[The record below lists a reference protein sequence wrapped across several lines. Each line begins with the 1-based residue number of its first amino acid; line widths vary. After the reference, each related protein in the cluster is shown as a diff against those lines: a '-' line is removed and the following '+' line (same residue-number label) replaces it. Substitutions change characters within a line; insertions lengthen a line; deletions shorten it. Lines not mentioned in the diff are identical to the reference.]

1 MAKPDAQKFKLSK
14 GPSKLV
20 KAAKTA
26 LYYIGPGAKKKTAG
40 KVGAFVASKL
50 TKIKK
55 RNTTPKREYNK
66 EQNPR
71 QVAKEF
77 KKITG
82 ESIKKLNDKPL
93 YQTTGAKQFKL
104 DYKKKDNVY
113 RGMTPGQAV
122 LVKNN
127 SSHFA
132 TTKNILKKITVKKIK

>member
-1 MAKPDAQKFKLSK
+1 MALPLIPLAAVAAPAVSLAIRAGSKKL
-14 GPSKLV
+14 
-20 KAAKTA
+20 AKH
-26 LYYIGPGAKKKTAG
+26 LIKQ
-40 KVGAFVASKL
+40 ASK
-50 TKIKK
+50 KVKK

-122 LVKNN
+122 LIKNN
-127 SSHFA
+127 SSHYA
-132 TTKNILKKITVKKIK
+132 TTKNILKKITVKKD

>member
-1 MAKPDAQKFKLSK
+1 MPLPLIPLAVAAGSLAIRAGSKKLAKHLIKQ
-14 GPSKLV
+14 
-20 KAAKTA
+20 
-26 LYYIGPGAKKKTAG
+26 
-40 KVGAFVASKL
+40 ASK
-50 TKIKK
+50 KVKK

-82 ESIKKLNDKPL
+82 ESIKTLNDKPL

-122 LVKNN
+122 LIKNN
-127 SSHFA
+127 SSHYA